1 MSRSKCRFQVY
12 PASFGHFERTTK
24 TEMISI
30 QSSESQIS
38 SVSSCV
44 PDQWYYSLSKTAPS
58 ADLLIDAR
66 VVTHAHSSSL
76 VRSPKVLNCAI
87 WISVGREFCFRGKEN
102 MWMTKRLQPYHA
114 LSKNVF
120 LSLFLTSYLP
130 LQETTTKQW
139 VCFLRVEMGETSC
152 VASTKIESHCLK
164 EITLTKPSG

>member
-1 MSRSKCRFQVY
+1 MTQTRSRCRFQVY
-12 PASFGHFERTTK
+12 PASFAHFERTTK

-38 SVSSCV
+38 SVLL
-44 PDQWYYSLSKTAPS
+44 LSKTAPS
-58 ADLLIDAR
+58 ADLLIDAP
-66 VVTHAHSSSL
+66 VVTNAHSSSL

-102 MWMTKRLQPYHA
+102 TWMTKRLQPYHA